1 MKEDLK
7 EPLQLLSKRCRSRD
21 LIKQQDWDGFHK
33 LLTKVEKA
41 MIADGRGDNSHSASN
56 QSFGITGSALFVMTV
71 ASEPFV
77 TPMNVLSTG
86 FGPSTFQPKRST
98 GAPYQQPLGNSQPP
112 SPSQSSAEV
121 PESINMN
128 QLAVSNQ
135 NTSTSTKHGLRI
147 RELDSRQRPLDEIKT
162 DFTERH
168 FKRCPKNHCDKD
180 CGGSCDCTC
189 AVKNNETAWACP
201 TLHNRVEK
209 VLFYNILDCQKFS
222 HIVQNSDI
230 NPTAESMNTRQQ
242 TLNNIEVMGEPSMG
256 GVDSRA
262 NAGGGGRSLTQQDL
276 SAIASLIN
284 IGVKQQQIANKDVED
299 AAQGRH
305 PLNRN

>member
-71 ASEPFV
+71 ASKPFV

-121 PESINMN
+121 PESIWANDAHMN
-128 QLAVSNQ
+128 PVPKEYAVWTINGTHNGLVHGVWMNLEDKTLKEL
-135 NTSTSTKHGLRI
+135 NT
-147 RELDSRQRPLDEIKT
+147 IK
-162 DFTERH
+162 D
-168 FKRCPKNHCDKD
+168 
-180 CGGSCDCTC
+180 
-189 AVKNNETAWACP
+189 
-201 TLHNRVEK
+201 
-209 VLFYNILDCQKFS
+209 
-222 HIVQNSDI
+222 
-230 NPTAESMNTRQQ
+230 
-242 TLNNIEVMGEPSMG
+242 
-256 GVDSRA
+256 
-262 NAGGGGRSLTQQDL
+262 
-276 SAIASLIN
+276 
-284 IGVKQQQIANKDVED
+284 ANKHNTALICTYALCADNSHARKIKFMCPD
-299 AAQGRH
+299 TNCQRKH
-305 PLNRN
+305 PLGQYVLDGTQVTIKKS